1 MVRFAMVRT
10 PQAPDAQT
18 VFPVP
23 PPLPG
28 WARNESPVTDTAPT
42 PRPRS
47 RPADLS
53 QGMLRRLMVLPFDR
67 RFTDADRD
75 PDLFEGIWAN
85 ELPGVLNQALAG
97 YKRVVERGG
106 KFKRPSPVK
115 GCHDAV
121 AAARQPPAGLH

>member
-1 MVRFAMVRT
+1 
-10 PQAPDAQT
+10 
-18 VFPVP
+18 
-23 PPLPG
+23 
-28 WARNESPVTDTAPT
+28 
-42 PRPRS
+42 
-47 RPADLS
+47 
-53 QGMLRRLMVLPFDR
+53 MLRRLMVLPFDR